1 MKEAVLKE
9 FDDADVVIKAAAVA
23 DYRPENISGQKIKKS
38 DEDFILK
45 LTKNPDILLELG
57 KQKGKRILV
66 GFAAETQD
74 IIDNAQEKLKN
85 KNLDMIVANDL
96 TLEGSGFDTDTNIVT
111 IISSD
116 GKIEKFNKM
125 GKKELA
131 HIILDKI
138 SGLLQQS

>member
-1 MKEAVLKE
+1 MKEAVKE